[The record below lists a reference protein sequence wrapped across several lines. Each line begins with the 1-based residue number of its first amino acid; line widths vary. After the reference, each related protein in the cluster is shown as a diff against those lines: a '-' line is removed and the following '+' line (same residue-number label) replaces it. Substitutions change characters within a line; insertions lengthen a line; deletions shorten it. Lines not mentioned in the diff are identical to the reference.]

1 MKKFA
6 FIGSDSQPAQEALQ
20 VLLKVFPHHDAED
33 ADVIIALGGD
43 GLMLE
48 VLHKTLPLKKP
59 VYGMN
64 CGTVGF
70 LMNAYSLEN
79 FEERISKSIPTHL
92 HPLKMSARTEKGE
105 IHKAL
110 AFNEVSLI
118 RKSRQAAKL
127 EISIDGKVR
136 MDELICDGLIIST
149 PAGSTAY
156 NLSAHGP
163 ILPIGSPLLAIT
175 PISAFRPRRWHGA
188 ILPNSANI
196 SLKTLEVDKR
206 PVSAV
211 ADFTEIRDVVSVS
224 IHEDRSHYVT
234 VLFDEG
240 HNLEERILQEQFHGG

>member
-6 FIGSDSQPAQEALQ
+6 FIGSDSHHAQDALKD
-20 VLLKVFPHHDAED
+20 LLKMHPHYDANE
-33 ADVIIALGGD
+33 ADVIVALGGD

-70 LMNAYSLEN
+70 LMNSYSLDN
-79 FEERISKSIPTHL
+79 FEERVSRSIPTHL
-92 HPLKMSARTEKGE
+92 HPLKMSARTEHGE

-118 RKSRQAAKL
+118 RESRQAAKL
-127 EISIDGKVR
+127 EISIDSKVR
-136 MDELICDGLIIST
+136 LDELICDGLIVAT

-163 ILPIGSPLLAIT
+163 ILPIGSPLMALT

-196 SLKTLEVDKR
+196 AIKTLDSEKR

-224 IHEDRSHYVT
+224 IHEDRTHYVT

-240 HNLEERILQEQFHGG
+240 HNLEERILQEQFHGE